1 MGARPRP
8 RAAPVTIDTFVLNFL
23 IAPPSFDDLTVAF
36 DRTPNPT
43 RSPEMIDAGREV
55 RQDAQLRAISS
66 EREAFSDIHFRVTG
80 DSSLRPAHDRLRGRR
95 QIVGKG
101 RFDIR

>member
-8 RAAPVTIDTFVLNFL
+8 RAAPVTIDTFMLNFP

-66 EREAFSDIHFRVTG
+66 EREAI
-80 DSSLRPAHDRLRGRR
+80 
-95 QIVGKG
+95 
-101 RFDIR
+101 

>member
-1 MGARPRP
+1 M
-8 RAAPVTIDTFVLNFL
+8 LNFP

-66 EREAFSDIHFRVTG
+66 EREAI
-80 DSSLRPAHDRLRGRR
+80 
-95 QIVGKG
+95 
-101 RFDIR
+101 